1 MWYLALFCTP
11 LVSFLRE
18 GGETDQED
26 CACAIAYWTRGLL
39 RNGPHTRLLGTE
51 RAGPE
56 ASAMAATSR
65 ASASGA
71 TTTCGGGEEAPG
83 VLASP
88 LFVPGTPCAFSPQ
101 ERRFL
106 ALSGPDGRLRVWE
119 TASSRLHHEYV
130 PSAHLSAACTCLAWA
145 PPGAGGGRQSPGS
158 KEGPQRKKRKSEA
171 VVAGEQLD
179 LLAIGTAVGSIL
191 LYSTVKGELQS
202 KLNGHDNKIN
212 CVRWH
217 QDNGCLYS
225 CSDDK
230 HIVEWNVE
238 TCKVKCK
245 WKGDNSS
252 VSSLCISPDGR
263 MLLSAGRSIKL
274 WDLETKEVYRHF
286 TGHAAAVSTLR
297 FITIRPPNE
306 NQPFDGITGLYF
318 LSGAVHDRL
327 LSVWQV
333 RSDRKERNAVLSFTV
348 TDEPIHIDLTISE
361 SKDEPVK
368 LAVVCR
374 DGQLHLF
381 EQVLNGSCKKP
392 LTSQC
397 SIQIATPGEGN
408 DSTPKPVP
416 ILAAA
421 FCPDK
426 ESLLIVY
433 GNSLQPVI
441 EKVSLNSTES
451 HVCLVRDVKKTLM
464 LKTEMAVTKVKTP
477 IVNSE
482 VKMLVPGIPGHS
494 AAIRSSVSGEKTEI
508 KRKSTTDGKEQ
519 TLEDRLGAMD
529 IDVMKMKQTSGLPQT
544 DNFAVLLV
552 QGLESSD
559 PEILNKV
566 LQTKKEAV
574 IKKTVARMP
583 VHAVVPLLHELTKRL
598 QGHPYSASQMVR
610 WLKSVLTT
618 HASYLSTLPDLVPQ
632 LGMLYQLMESRVKT
646 LQKLSRLHGKLY
658 LIITQV
664 AALEQAQDVTD
675 VDQTAKLV
683 YEEESSEEGSDDEMV
698 VEKDSDENWDEDDEG
713 EESEND
719 KQNKLSD
726 DEQEMA
732 IEKEINGESD
742 LDPENESEEE

>member
-1 MWYLALFCTP
+1 
-11 LVSFLRE
+11 
-18 GGETDQED
+18 
-26 CACAIAYWTRGLL
+26 
-39 RNGPHTRLLGTE
+39 
-51 RAGPE
+51 
-56 ASAMAATSR
+56 MAAGG
-65 ASASGA
+65 ASASARDTACGCGEPGA
-71 TTTCGGGEEAPG
+71 AAAAAAASSSSSSAAE
-83 VLASP
+83 SP
-88 LFVPGTPCAFSPQ
+88 LFVTGSPCAFSPQ
-101 ERRFL
+101 EERRFL

-119 TASSRLHHEYV
+119 TASNRLHHEYV

-145 PPGAGGGRQSPGS
+145 PPGAGPGGGGGGGS
-158 KEGPQRKKRKSEA
+158 LPTKEGPQRKKRKSEA
-171 VVAGEQLD
+171 VGASRQLD
-179 LLAIGTAVGSIL
+179 LLAIGTADGSIL
-191 LYSTVKGELQS
+191 LYSTIKGELQN
-202 KLNGHDNKIN
+202 KLSGHDSKIN

-217 QDNGCLYS
+217 QFNSCLYS

-230 HIVEWNVE
+230 QIVEWNIQ

-252 VSSLCISPDGR
+252 VSSLCISPDGK

-286 TGHAAAVSTLR
+286 TGHATAVSTLM
-297 FITIRPPNE
+297 FITVRPPSE

-333 RSDRKERNAVLSFTV
+333 RSDRKEKNAVMNFAV

-361 SKDEPVK
+361 TKEEPVK
-368 LAVVCR
+368 IAVVCR
-374 DGQLHLF
+374 DGQLHIF
-381 EQVLNGSCKKP
+381 EQVLNGYCKKP
-392 LTSQC
+392 LTSKC
-397 SIQIATPGEGN
+397 TIQIATPGEGD

-421 FCPDK
+421 FCSDK
-426 ESLLIVY
+426 ESLLLVY
-433 GNSLQPVI
+433 GNYLQPVL
-441 EKVSLNSTES
+441 ERVSLNTTEP
-451 HVCLVRDVKKTLM
+451 HQCLVRDIQKTLT

-477 IVNSE
+477 VINSE
-482 VKMLVPGIPGHS
+482 VKTLIPGIPGHS
-494 AAIRSSVSGEKTEI
+494 AAVRSLPSREKNET
-508 KRKSTTDGKEQ
+508 KRKAGGKEESI
-519 TLEDRLGAMD
+519 EDRLGAMD
-529 IDVMKMKQTSGLPQT
+529 IDVMKVKQSSGGLPQT

-574 IKKTVARMP
+574 IKKTVSRMP
-583 VHAVVPLLHELTKRL
+583 VHAVIPLLHELTKRL

-610 WLKSVLTT
+610 WLKSVLII

-664 AALEQAQDVTD
+664 AALEKVQDVPD

-683 YEEESSEEGSDDEMV
+683 YEEESSEEGSDDEMA
-698 VEKDSDENWDEDDEG
+698 VEKDSDENWEEDDEG
-713 EESEND
+713 EAEEND
-719 KQNKLSD
+719 EKEDVSN
-726 DEQEMA
+726 DEQEMDVD
-732 IEKEINGESD
+732 KEIIGESD

>member
-1 MWYLALFCTP
+1 MASASAAGAC
-11 LVSFLRE
+11 SRE
-18 GGETDQED
+18 
-26 CACAIAYWTRGLL
+26 
-39 RNGPHTRLLGTE
+39 
-51 RAGPE
+51 E
-56 ASAMAATSR
+56 ASAVAAAT
-65 ASASGA
+65 APTGA
-71 TTTCGGGEEAPG
+71 LPVFA
-83 VLASP
+83 AAA
-88 LFVPGTPCAFSPQ
+88 PCAFSPDG
-101 ERRFL
+101 RRL
-106 ALSGPDGRLRVWE
+106 VALSGPDGRLRVWE
-119 TASSRLHHEYV
+119 TGSSRLHHEYV

-145 PPGAGGGRQSPGS
+145 PPGAGGGGRPSSS

-171 VVAGEQLD
+171 AEAGEQLD

-191 LYSTVKGELQS
+191 LHSTIRGELQS
-202 KLNGHDNKIN
+202 KLSGHDRKIN

-230 HIVEWNVE
+230 HIVEWNTQ

-252 VSSLCISPDGR
+252 VSSLCISPDGK

-286 TGHAAAVSTLR
+286 TGHATAVSTLM
-297 FITIRPPNE
+297 FVTVRPPNE

-327 LSVWQV
+327 LNVWQV
-333 RSDRKERNAVLSFTV
+333 RSDRKERNAVMSFMA
-348 TDEPIHIDLTISE
+348 TDEPIHIDLTMSE
-361 SKDEPVK
+361 SKEEPVK

-392 LTSQC
+392 LTSKC
-397 SIQIATPGEGN
+397 TIQVATSGVGS
-408 DSTPKPVP
+408 DTTPKPIP

-421 FCPDK
+421 FCSDK
-426 ESLLIVY
+426 ESLLLMY

-441 EKVSLNSTES
+441 ERVPVNTTES
-451 HVCLVRDVKKTLM
+451 HMCLVRDIQKTLM

-477 IVNSE
+477 IINSE
-482 VKMLVPGIPGHS
+482 VKTLMPGLPGHS
-494 AAIRSSVSGEKTEI
+494 AAIKPSFRGEKMET
-508 KRKSTTDGKEQ
+508 KRKSTAAGREESI
-519 TLEDRLGAMD
+519 EDRLGAMD
-529 IDVMKMKQTSGLPQT
+529 IDVMKMKQSTGGLPQT

-566 LQTKKEAV
+566 LQTKKEAI

-583 VHAVVPLLHELTKRL
+583 VYSVIPLLHELTKKL

-610 WLKSVLTT
+610 WLKAVLTI

-632 LGMLYQLMESRVKT
+632 LAMLYQFMESRVKT

-658 LIITQV
+658 LIVTQV
-664 AALEQAQDVTD
+664 AALEQTQDVPD
-675 VDQTAKLV
+675 VNQTAKLV
-683 YEEESSEEGSDDEMV
+683 YEEESSEEGSDDEMAG
-698 VEKDSDENWDEDDEG
+698 ENDSDENWDEEDEK
-713 EESEND
+713 EESDEND
-719 KQNKLSD
+719 ERDELSG

>member
-1 MWYLALFCTP
+1 MAAAGHGAAAC
-11 LVSFLRE
+11 
-18 GGETDQED
+18 GGEGE
-26 CACAIAYWTRGLL
+26 AAAFV
-39 RNGPHTRLLGTE
+39 
-51 RAGPE
+51 AGP
-56 ASAMAATSR
+56 
-65 ASASGA
+65 
-71 TTTCGGGEEAPG
+71 
-83 VLASP
+83 
-88 LFVPGTPCAFSPQ
+88 PCAFSPH

-119 TASSRLHHEYV
+119 TPSSRLQHEYV

-145 PPGAGGGRQSPGS
+145 PPGAGGGGGGGGRLAPS
-158 KEGPQRKKRKSEA
+158 KEGPQRKKRKSE
-171 VVAGEQLD
+171 VIEAGEQLD
-179 LLAIGTAVGSIL
+179 LLAIGTAVGSVL
-191 LYSTVKGELQS
+191 LYSTIKGELQS

-230 HIVEWNVE
+230 NIVEWNTQ

-252 VSSLCISPDGR
+252 VSSLCISPDGK

-286 TGHAAAVSTLR
+286 TGHATPVSTLM
-297 FITIRPPNE
+297 FITVRPPNE

-333 RSDRKERNAVLSFTV
+333 RSDRKEKNAVMSFTV
-348 TDEPIHIDLTISE
+348 TDEPIHVDLTISE
-361 SKDEPVK
+361 SKEEPVK

-381 EQVLNGSCKKP
+381 EQVLNGYCKKP
-392 LTSQC
+392 LTS
-397 SIQIATPGEGN
+397 SRAIQIATPGEGT

-421 FCPDK
+421 FGSDK
-426 ESLLIVY
+426 QSLLLVY
-433 GNSLQPVI
+433 GNSLQPII
-441 EKVSLNSTES
+441 ERVTLSTPETYT
-451 HVCLVRDVKKTLM
+451 CLVRDVQKTLA

-482 VKMLVPGIPGHS
+482 AKMLIPGIPGHS
-494 AAIRSSVSGEKTEI
+494 ASVRSSSCREKIEN
-508 KRKSTTDGKEQ
+508 KRKPGGKEESI
-519 TLEDRLGAMD
+519 EDRLGAMD
-529 IDVMKMKQTSGLPQT
+529 IDVMKIKSPSGGLPQT

-566 LQTKKEAV
+566 LQVKKEAL
-574 IKKTVARMP
+574 IKKTVARIP
-583 VHAVVPLLHELTKRL
+583 VHAVIPLLHELTKRL

-658 LIITQV
+658 LLITQV
-664 AALEQAQDVTD
+664 AALEQAQDKTD
-675 VDQTAKLV
+675 VNQTAKLV
-683 YEEESSEEGSDDEMV
+683 YEEESSEEGSDDEMAA
-698 VEKDSDENWDEDDEG
+698 EKDSDENWDEDDEG
-713 EESEND
+713 EDGEEKD
-719 KQNKLSD
+719 EGEGDSD
-726 DEQEMA
+726 NEQEMA
-732 IEKEINGESD
+732 VEKEINGESD

>member
-1 MWYLALFCTP
+1 MA
-11 LVSFLRE
+11 SASAA
-18 GGETDQED
+18 G
-26 CACAIAYWTRGLL
+26 ACSRG
-39 RNGPHTRLLGTE
+39 
-51 RAGPE
+51 E
-56 ASAMAATSR
+56 ASAVAAAPT
-65 ASASGA
+65 GA
-71 TTTCGGGEEAPG
+71 LPVFA
-83 VLASP
+83 AAA
-88 LFVPGTPCAFSPQ
+88 PCAFSPGG
-101 ERRFL
+101 RPL
-106 ALSGPDGRLRVWE
+106 VALSGPDGRLRVWE
-119 TASSRLHHEYV
+119 TGSGRLHHEYV

-145 PPGAGGGRQSPGS
+145 PPGAGGGGRPSPS

-171 VVAGEQLD
+171 AEAGEQLD

-191 LYSTVKGELQS
+191 LYSTIRGELQS
-202 KLNGHDNKIN
+202 KLSGHDSKIN

-230 HIVEWNVE
+230 HIVEWNTQ

-252 VSSLCISPDGR
+252 VSSLCISPDGK

-286 TGHAAAVSTLR
+286 TGHATAVSTLM
-297 FITIRPPNE
+297 FVTVRPPNE

-333 RSDRKERNAVLSFTV
+333 RSDRKERNAVMSFMA
-348 TDEPIHIDLTISE
+348 TDEPIHIDLTMSE
-361 SKDEPVK
+361 SKEEPVK

-381 EQVLNGSCKKP
+381 EQILNGSCKKP
-392 LTSQC
+392 LTSKC
-397 SIQIATPGEGN
+397 TIQVATSGEGS
-408 DSTPKPVP
+408 DATPKPIP

-421 FCPDK
+421 FCSDK
-426 ESLLIVY
+426 ESLLLVY

-441 EKVSLNSTES
+441 ERVPVNTTES
-451 HVCLVRDVKKTLM
+451 HMCLVRDIQKTLM
-464 LKTEMAVTKVKTP
+464 LKTEMGVTKVKTP
-477 IVNSE
+477 IINSE
-482 VKMLVPGIPGHS
+482 VKTLVPGLPGHS
-494 AAIRSSVSGEKTEI
+494 AAIKPSFHKEKMET
-508 KRKSTTDGKEQ
+508 KRKSTAAGREESI
-519 TLEDRLGAMD
+519 EDRLGAMD
-529 IDVMKMKQTSGLPQT
+529 IDVMKVKQSTGGLPQT

-566 LQTKKEAV
+566 LQTKKEAI

-583 VHAVVPLLHELTKRL
+583 VYSVIPLLHELTKRL

-610 WLKSVLTT
+610 WLKSVLTI

-658 LIITQV
+658 LIVTQV
-664 AALEQAQDVTD
+664 AALEQAQDVPD

-683 YEEESSEEGSDDEMV
+683 YEEESSEEGSDDEMAG
-698 VEKDSDENWDEDDEG
+698 ENDSDENWDEEDEK
-713 EESEND
+713 EESDEND
-719 KQNKLSD
+719 ERDELSG

>member
-1 MWYLALFCTP
+1 M
-11 LVSFLRE
+11 
-18 GGETDQED
+18 
-26 CACAIAYWTRGLL
+26 
-39 RNGPHTRLLGTE
+39 
-51 RAGPE
+51 AGSG
-56 ASAMAATSR
+56 AR
-65 ASASGA
+65 ASVGSTMCGS
-71 TTTCGGGEEAPG
+71 GGGREREETAAAAFSLPAFAAG
-83 VLASP
+83 AH
-88 LFVPGTPCAFSPQ
+88 CAFSPH
-101 ERRFL
+101 ERGLL

-119 TASSRLHHEYV
+119 TASSRLQHEYV

-145 PPGAGGGRQSPGS
+145 PSSS

-171 VVAGEQLD
+171 VEAGGQFD

-191 LYSTVKGELQS
+191 LYSTRKGELQS
-202 KLNGHDNKIN
+202 KLSGHDSKIN
-212 CVRWH
+212 CVQWH
-217 QDNGCLYS
+217 QNNSCLYS

-230 HIVEWNVE
+230 HIVEWN
-238 TCKVKCK
+238 TQTYKVKCK

-252 VSSLCISPDGR
+252 VSSLCISPDGK

-286 TGHAAAVSTLR
+286 TGHATSVSTLM
-297 FITIRPPNE
+297 FITVRPPNE
-306 NQPFDGITGLYF
+306 SQPFDGITGLYF

-333 RSDRKERNAVLSFTV
+333 RSERKEKNAVMTFTV

-361 SKDEPVK
+361 SKEEPVK

-381 EQVLNGSCKKP
+381 EQVLNGYCKKP
-392 LTSQC
+392 LTSNC
-397 SIQIATPGEGN
+397 TIQIATPGEGA

-421 FCPDK
+421 FCSDK
-426 ESLLIVY
+426 ENLLIVY

-451 HVCLVRDVKKTLM
+451 HICLVRDVRRTLA

-477 IVNSE
+477 MVNSE
-482 VKMLVPGIPGHS
+482 VKTLLPGIPGHS
-494 AAIRSSVSGEKTEI
+494 AAIQSSSCKEI
-508 KRKSTTDGKEQ
+508 IETKRKAGGKEESI
-519 TLEDRLGAMD
+519 EDRLGAMD
-529 IDVMKMKQTSGLPQT
+529 IDVMKVKSSSGGLPQT

-552 QGLESSD
+552 QGLESND

-566 LQTKKEAV
+566 LQIKKEAM
-574 IKKTVARMP
+574 IKKTIARMP
-583 VHAVVPLLHELTKRL
+583 VYAVIPLLHELTKRL
-598 QGHPYSASQMVR
+598 QGHPYSALQMVR
-610 WLKSVLTT
+610 WLKSVLTI

-658 LIITQV
+658 LLITQV
-664 AALEQAQDVTD
+664 AALEQAQDATAVN
-675 VDQTAKLV
+675 QTAKLV
-683 YEEESSEEGSDDEMV
+683 YEEESSEEGSDDEMAA
-698 VEKDSDENWDEDDEG
+698 EKDSDDNWDEDDEREDG
-713 EESEND
+713 EDREE
-719 KQNKLSD
+719 QSD
-726 DEQEMA
+726 DEQERA
-732 IEKEINGESD
+732 VEKEINGDSD